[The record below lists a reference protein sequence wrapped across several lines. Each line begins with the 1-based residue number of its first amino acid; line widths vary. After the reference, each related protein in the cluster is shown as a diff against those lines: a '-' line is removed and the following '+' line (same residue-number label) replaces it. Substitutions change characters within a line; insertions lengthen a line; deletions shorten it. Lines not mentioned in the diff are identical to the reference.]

1 MSLNIHDTPIKIN
14 ADSHD
19 VNRALIEKA
28 LAMRC
33 SSYLSQVKA
42 NLLTDIIFGM
52 DESKKS
58 LSKVNFRLQQEII
71 DRKHAEEKLRKARD
85 EAERANCLKDKFIA
99 LVSHDL
105 KSPINGIMGSLQL
118 IQINQECTK
127 ISNDL
132 ISLGIGSCKEMINL
146 IDEILNLSKIKN
158 GRVCLELTCFSTHEA
173 ANLVIEKNAC
183 EANKKGVE
191 LINEIDQNIKINAD
205 HGLLSEVIHNL
216 ISNAIKFCAK
226 GDKIW
231 IKSTL
236 EESTLITVTDTGVG
250 IHTER
255 LDTLFQ
261 YEEYT
266 STSGTS
272 GEKGTGL
279 GLPLAKDIIEAHG
292 GHLLVE
298 STLGQ
303 GSTFSIKLPVDQ
315 NSLVA
320 S

>member
-1 MSLNIHDTPIKIN
+1 MSLNIHDTPIQIN

-52 DESKKS
+52 NESNKS

-71 DRKHAEEKLRKARD
+71 DRKHAEENLKKARD
-85 EAERANCLKDKFIA
+85 EAERANGLKDKFIA

-127 ISNDL
+127 ISKDL
-132 ISLGIGSCKEMINL
+132 INLGIGSCKEMINL

-158 GRVCLELTCFSTHEA
+158 GRVCLELTCFSAHEA

-231 IKSTL
+231 IKSTPD
-236 EESTLITVTDTGVG
+236 EPTLITVTDTGVG